1 MIEFIK
7 DISGFPLHQPDDF
20 LIGLDATLPWDTQNL
35 LVTHTKRSVSC
46 HAGAHKHLD
55 EHEVALS

>member
-7 DISGFPLHQPDDF
+7 DISGLPLHQTDDF

-35 LVTHTKRSVSC
+35 LITHTKRYVSC
-46 HAGAHKHLD
+46 HAGAQNHLD
-55 EHEVALS
+55 EHEAALS